1 MNATTEDKTPEFRNT
16 DGSTAGRIHEYLNCF
31 APKYRKPVPVR
42 AEHADSNLLTWS
54 QRHLPAHFVHPP
66 SAMHHWLAAELDE
79 MHAARGRRVNLI
91 GPRGSAK
98 STVATLANVLRVA
111 VERREEYIWIVSDTK
126 HQAQTHLENIKAEL
140 VDNARLAAAYP
151 QAVGIGP
158 RWRST
163 AIKLRN
169 DVVIEAYGTGQ
180 RIRGRRRGA
189 NRPTLIVCD
198 DLQNDGHMASA
209 DLRQGSRNWFHGTLL
224 NAGNPGTNIVN
235 LATALHREALALEL
249 HATAG
254 WHSALF
260 RAIDTWP
267 QRLDLWEAW
276 EAIYTNLDNPT
287 AIERAS
293 EFYDRHRAE
302 MDRGATV
309 LWPAVEDLYTLMRLR
324 VESGRTAF
332 EREKQGSPVDPAA
345 CEWPEDYFA
354 DPIWFDDWPDS
365 LALRTIA
372 LDPSK
377 GRDARHGDYSALV
390 MLGIDRNGIGYV
402 EADLARRPTPQ
413 IVADGVAGCWRFRP
427 MAFGVEANQWQDL
440 LAAEFVAEFQRQGLF
455 GVVPC
460 EIHNHTAKAVRI
472 RRLGPYLSQRRLRF
486 KRRSAGT
493 KLLVDQLRD
502 FPMAA
507 HDDGPDAL
515 EMALRLAEEL
525 THGHMPSD
533 GLGSR
538 LPVG

>member
-1 MNATTEDKTPEFRNT
+1 MPSKSLESRTLRRMLYRGVKRTTPCATQESLDLI
-16 DGSTAGRIHEYLNCF
+16 AWGRRY
-31 APKYRKPVPVR
+31 
-42 AEHADSNLLTWS
+42 
-54 QRHLPAHFVHPP
+54 LPAHFVHPP
-66 SAMHHWLAAELDE
+66 SAMHVWLAAELDA
-79 MHAARGRRVNLI
+79 MCSSRGRRVNLI
-91 GPRGSAK
+91 GPRGAAK
-98 STVATLANVLRVA
+98 STLGTLAHVLRAA
-111 VERREEYIWIVSDTK
+111 VEAREKYIWVVSDTK
-126 HQAQTHLENIKAEL
+126 QQGQTHLENIKAEL
-140 VDNARLAAAYP
+140 VENDLLAAAYP
-151 QAVGIGP
+151 QSVGVGP

-163 AIKLRN
+163 AIMLRSG
-169 DVVIEAYGTGQ
+169 VVIEAYGTGQ

-209 DLRQGSRNWFHGTLL
+209 ALRQVSRNWFHGTLL
-224 NAGNPGTNIVN
+224 NAGTPGTNIVN

-254 WHSALF
+254 WRSTLF
-260 RAIDTWP
+260 RAIETWP

-276 EAIYTNLDNPT
+276 EAIYTDSSDD
-287 AIERAS
+287 AAVDRAR
-293 EFYDRHRAE
+293 EFYEQNRAE
-302 MDRGATV
+302 MDRGAAV

-345 CEWPEDYFA
+345 CEWPEDYFG
-354 DPIWFDDWPDS
+354 DFIWFDDWPDA

-390 MLGIDRNGIGYV
+390 MLGIDRGGVGHV

-413 IVADGVAGCWRFRP
+413 IVADGVNWCRRFRP
-427 MAFGVEANQWQDL
+427 MSFGVESNQWQDL
-440 LAAEFVAEFQRQGLF
+440 LAAEFVAEFQRQGLL

-486 KRRSAGT
+486 KRGSAST

-502 FPMAA
+502 FPMGT

-525 THGHMPSD
+525 THGQMPND
-533 GLGSR
+533 GLGKR

>member
-1 MNATTEDKTPEFRNT
+1 MILPRDPDHFRFRHTPAKCVAPTFDEIKSRWHRVMPPTRLVDF
-16 DGSTAGRIHEYLNCF
+16 GLNLI
-31 APKYRKPVPVR
+31 A
-42 AEHADSNLLTWS
+42 WG
-54 QRHLPAHFVHPP
+54 QRYLPAHFVHPP
-66 SAMHHWLAAELDE
+66 SAMHAWLTAELDA
-79 MHAARGRRVNLI
+79 MRATRGRRVNLI
-91 GPRGSAK
+91 GPRGAAK
-98 STVATLANVLRVA
+98 STLGTLAHVLRAA
-111 VERREEYIWIVSDTK
+111 VETREKYIWIVSDTK

-140 VDNARLAAAYP
+140 VDNAQLATAYP

-169 DVVIEAYGTGQ
+169 GVTIEAYGTGQ

-209 DLRQGSRNWFHGTLL
+209 ALRQGSRNWFHGTLL
-224 NAGNPGTNIVN
+224 NAGTPGTNIIN

-254 WHSALF
+254 WRSTLF
-260 RAIDTWP
+260 RAIESWP

-276 EAIYTNLDNPT
+276 EAIYANSNDDA
-287 AIERAS
+287 AIEHARR
-293 EFYDRHRAE
+293 FYDQHRAE
-302 MDRGATV
+302 MDRGAVV

-345 CEWPEDYFA
+345 CEWPEDYFG
-354 DPIWFDDWPDS
+354 DHIWFDDWPDA

-390 MLGIDRNGIGYV
+390 MLGIDRAGICHV

-413 IVADGVAGCWRFRP
+413 IVADGVTWCQRFRP
-427 MAFGVEANQWQDL
+427 MSFGVEANQWQDL
-440 LAAEFVAEFQRQGLF
+440 LAAEFVAEFQRQGLL

-486 KRRSAGT
+486 KRGSAST

-502 FPMAA
+502 FPMGA

-525 THGHMPSD
+525 THGQMPND
-533 GLGSR
+533 GLGKR

>member
-1 MNATTEDKTPEFRNT
+1 MTTNLSVKERIRRMLRSRVERSVGTSVST
-16 DGSTAGRIHEYLNCF
+16 DGDLLAWGRQF
-31 APKYRKPVPVR
+31 
-42 AEHADSNLLTWS
+42 
-54 QRHLPAHFVHPP
+54 LPAHFVHSP
-66 SAMHHWLAAELDE
+66 SAMHRWLAAELDATRV
-79 MHAARGRRVNLI
+79 MRGVRVNLI
-91 GPRGSAK
+91 GPRGAAK
-98 STVATLANVLRVA
+98 STVATLAHVLRA
-111 VERREEYIWIVSDTK
+111 AFERRERYIWIVSDTK
-126 HQAQTHLENIKAEL
+126 QQAQTHLENFKVEL
-140 VDNARLAAAYP
+140 SDNEALKTAYPLAA
-151 QAVGIGP
+151 GIGP

-163 AIKLRN
+163 AIELRN
-169 DVVIEAYGTGQ
+169 GVVIEAYGTGQ

-209 DLRQGSRNWFHGTLL
+209 TLRQGSRNWFHGTLL
-224 NAGNPGTNIVN
+224 NAGSPQTNVVN

-254 WHSALF
+254 WRSRLF
-260 RAIDTWP
+260 RAIESWP
-267 QRLDLWEAW
+267 VRLDLWETW
-276 EAIYTNLDNPT
+276 ESIYANLIDDA
-287 AIERAS
+287 AIEHARR
-293 EFYDRHRAE
+293 FYEEHRAE
-302 MDRGATV
+302 MERGASV

-345 CEWPEDYFA
+345 CEWPEDYFG
-354 DPIWFDDWPDS
+354 DSIWFDDWPDS
-365 LALRTIA
+365 LPLRTIA

-390 MLGIDRNGIGYV
+390 MLGIDRDGIGHV
-402 EADLARRPTPQ
+402 EADLARRPTPRM
-413 IVADGVAGCWRFRP
+413 VADGVTWCKRFRP

-440 LAAEFVAEFQRQGLF
+440 LAAEFVAEFKRQGLI

-460 EIHNHTAKAVRI
+460 EIHNHTAKPMRI

-486 KRRSAGT
+486 KRGSAGT

-502 FPMAA
+502 FPMGA

-525 THGHMPSD
+525 THGRMPDD